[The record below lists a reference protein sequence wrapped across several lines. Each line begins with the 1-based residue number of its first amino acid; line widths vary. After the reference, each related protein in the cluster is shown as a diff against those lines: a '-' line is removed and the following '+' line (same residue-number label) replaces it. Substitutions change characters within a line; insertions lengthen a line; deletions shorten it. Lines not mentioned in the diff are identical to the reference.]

1 VIARPTRIRTALLL
15 GMSALAVVGCTR
27 FDVRSNYDHGAD
39 FAQLKTYAWLPPSE
53 ADPADQ
59 RVLDRYIDTRIR
71 ADVATEMGSKGFR
84 PVGSAAPDFLLNYR
98 LATQPAE
105 AVKGDRRLGIGWYGW
120 AGLEDTY
127 MASYDEGTLYI
138 AVLDAQT
145 KRIIWLGA
153 ASARIMPHISLERAA
168 KRVDDAV
175 HRILAS
181 FPPR

>member
-1 VIARPTRIRTALLL
+1 MTRRPTRFPAALFLL
-15 GMSALAVVGCTR
+15 SVLAVTACSR
-27 FDVRSNYDHGAD
+27 FDVRSNYDHAAD
-39 FAQLKTYAWLPPSE
+39 FARLKTWAWLPPSE

-59 RVLDRYIDTRIR
+59 RVLDRYIDARIR
-71 ADVATEMGSKGFR
+71 SDVATALSDKGFR
-84 PVGSAAPDFLLNYR
+84 QAGSAAPDFLMNYR

-127 MASYDEGTLYI
+127 MASYDEGTLYL
-138 AVLDAQT
+138 AVLDAQS

-175 HRILAS
+175 SRILAS
-181 FPPR
+181 FPPH